1 MSVIKKLLETSN
13 MIFRQKVK
21 KQYQIKEI
29 KW

>member
-1 MSVIKKLLETSN
+1 MSVIKKLLEASN
-13 MIFRQKVK
+13 MTLKQKVK